1 MSTFDRCYHNMNYLI
16 PRYMEM
22 VAKNSKLLQPS
33 FFEDR
38 ESKAINAVV
47 RTIRPIIHYDNDQVQ
62 LKYNVGTR
70 GNGKDAP
77 RWPEDLMTEV
87 VQ

>member
-1 MSTFDRCYHNMNYLI
+1 MNYLL
-16 PRYMEM
+16 PRYIGMI
-22 VAKNSKLLQPS
+22 AKNSKLLNPA

-38 ESKAINAVV
+38 ESKAIGAIV
-47 RTIRPIIHYDNDQVQ
+47 RTVKPIIKFENDQVE

-77 RWPEDLMTEV
+77 QWPDDLMTEV
-87 VQ
+87 VR

>member
-1 MSTFDRCYHNMNYLI
+1 MNYTLREYFGMI
-16 PRYMEM
+16 SQKSSG
-22 VAKNSKLLQPS
+22 VLLQPS

-38 ESKAINAVV
+38 ENKAIGSVF
-47 RTIRPIIHYDNDQVQ
+47 RTVKPIIKFDDDEVV

-77 RWPEDLMTEV
+77 KWPEDLMTEV
-87 VQ
+87 VI

>member
-1 MSTFDRCYHNMNYLI
+1 MNYLL
-16 PRYMEM
+16 PRYMAM
-22 VAKNSKLLQPS
+22 IAKNKKLLQPS

-38 ESKAINAVV
+38 ESKAIGAVV
-47 RTIRPIIHYDNDQVQ
+47 RTIRPIIQFDNDQIQ

-77 RWPEDLMTEV
+77 RWPDDLMTEV

>member
-1 MSTFDRCYHNMNYLI
+1 MTYLL
-16 PRYMEM
+16 PRYMAM
-22 VAKNSKLLQPS
+22 IAKNSKLYQPA

-38 ESKAINAVV
+38 ESKALGVPV
-47 RTIRPIIHYDNDQVQ
+47 RTIRPIIHFEDNQVE

-77 RWPEDLMTEV
+77 RWPNDLMTEI

>member
-1 MSTFDRCYHNMNYLI
+1 MNYLLPHYI
-16 PRYMEM
+16 NMIT
-22 VAKNSKLLQPS
+22 KNSKLLAPS
-33 FFEDR
+33 YFEDR
-38 ESKAINAVV
+38 ESKAIGATV
-47 RTIRPIIHYDNDQVQ
+47 RTVKPIVKFDNDQVE

-77 RWPEDLMTEV
+77 WWPDDLMIEV

>member
-1 MSTFDRCYHNMNYLI
+1 MNYTI
-16 PRYMEM
+16 PAYVGMIM
-22 VAKNSKLLQPS
+22 KNTKLLQPS

-38 ESKAINAVV
+38 ESKALDAII
-47 RTIRPIIHYDNDQVQ
+47 RTIKPIISFDNQEVQ

-77 RWPEDLMTEV
+77 RWPDDLMTEV